1 MATVSIHPSVDNGV
15 KKGAAGFAGG
25 TLQCNCASDKVE
37 VKVDGNVAHTVNF
50 MQGAITI
57 VMALAL
63 SFLAT
68 IFPAWRA
75 SKLDPVQA
83 LRYE

>member
-1 MATVSIHPSVDNGV
+1 MNAGETVSV
-15 KKGAAGFAGG
+15 
-25 TLQCNCASDKVE
+25 
-37 VKVDGNVAHTVNF
+37 
-50 MQGAITI
+50 I